1 MTRSAT
7 TMGPRI
13 LRAAGLAVA
22 ALSPALLRAQNCAL
36 CYQSVAASP
45 NNFIQALKGG
55 IFVLILPSF
64 LICAGVTIVAYRRR
78 DTVVQNDSTAG
89 E

>member
-13 LRAAGLAVA
+13 LRAAGLALA

-78 DTVVQNDSTAG
+78 DTVVGDDSSAG